1 MTIWSKKILEPSK
14 MIGSFE
20 GNLQWTNVLFRM
32 SRYVTWFDA
41 TSGLK
46 DFMNVTFPLSCLVPS
61 LGVIQ
66 SMQQEGVSNGH

>member
-1 MTIWSKKILEPSK
+1 

-46 DFMNVTFPLSCLVPS
+46 DSMNVTYPLSCFVPS

-66 SMQQEGVSNGH
+66 SM

>member
-1 MTIWSKKILEPSK
+1 

-61 LGVIQ
+61 LGVIHRCNKRGFQ
-66 SMQQEGVSNGH
+66 MVTNQLSFF